1 MSTVAFEQ
9 DDGSVL
15 NFEVGPKQAATRAE
29 VYSAIN
35 GERHY
40 QDSLWP
46 EGRAAL
52 SVGDFILMVEE
63 YAARARKEWAGQL
76 YPETKALDHMRKI
89 GAIAVRCME
98 THGAVVR

>member
-1 MSTVAFEQ
+1 MKSTRQ
-9 DDGSVL
+9 D
-15 NFEVGPKQAATRAE
+15 
-29 VYSAIN
+29 VYYAID

-40 QDSLWP
+40 QDGLWP
-46 EGRAAL
+46 AGRAAL

-63 YAARARKEWAGQL
+63 YALRARKEWAGQP